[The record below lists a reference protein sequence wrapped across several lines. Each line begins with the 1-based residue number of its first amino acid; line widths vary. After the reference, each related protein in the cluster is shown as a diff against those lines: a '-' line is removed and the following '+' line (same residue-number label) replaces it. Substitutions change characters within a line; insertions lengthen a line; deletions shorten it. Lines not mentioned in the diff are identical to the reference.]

1 MTLMSKLTLTNRI
14 QWSELQELLHA
25 TVFKGIYDKD
35 GNHVQPYKDA
45 EFCFATVSPQT
56 KIDEFPKIKSDHEEA
71 SLYTAQPTI
80 YQNQIAILED
90 VDAFLKENNI
100 NITDLREGVAY
111 NWEGRGSFHILPPV
125 VEDHVYE
132 LNNGFID
139 LDKMLERFRG
149 LFVKDARGDF
159 HHLGDRYLNN
169 FYVDEVS
176 KMDHL
181 DIFNSN
187 APVINYGLRY
197 NGPTHFNIICDGSH
211 RIDYATEKLQKPITV
226 ILARPKEGKALIPYY
241 ALPVPFLPFV
251 RISSKLAESMFHKL
265 ERDKIHILNDHIKK
279 VLHYNWAND
288 KLLVSKLR
296 SNAEIY

>member
-1 MTLMSKLTLTNRI
+1 MSKLTLKNRI
-14 QWSELQELLHA
+14 QWSELQSLLHE
-25 TVFKGIYDKD
+25 TVFKGLYDKD
-35 GNHVQPYKDA
+35 GNPIQPYKDA
-45 EFCFATVSPQT
+45 DFCFATVSPQE

-71 SLYTAQPTI
+71 PLYTAQPTI
-80 YQNQIAILED
+80 YQNQIAILSE
-90 VDAFLKENNI
+90 VDEFLKTQNI
-100 NITDLREGVAY
+100 DITQLKEGVEY
-111 NWEGRGSFHILPPV
+111 DWEGRGTYHILPPV
-125 VEDHVYE
+125 VEDHIYD
-132 LNNGFID
+132 LKDGFID

-149 LFVKDARGDF
+149 LFVKDAKGNF
-159 HHLGDRYLNN
+159 HHLGDRFLKD

-176 KMDHL
+176 KMDHI

-187 APVINYGLRY
+187 VPVINYGLRY

-226 ILARPKEGKALIPYY
+226 ILARPKAGTQLIPYY

-279 VLHYNWAND
+279 VLHYNWAKD
-288 KLLVSKLR
+288 KLSVSKLR

>member
-1 MTLMSKLTLTNRI
+1 MSNITLKNRI
-14 QWSELQELLHA
+14 AWGELEKLLYQ

-35 GNHVQPYKDA
+35 GTPVEPYKDA
-45 EFCFATVSPQT
+45 TFCFAEVQPQT
-56 KIDEFPKIKSDHEEA
+56 KIDEFPKITTANSEA

-80 YQNQIAILED
+80 YQNQIAILSE
-90 VDAFLKENNI
+90 VDAFLKENNLD
-100 NITDLREGVAY
+100 ITQLREGIEY
-111 NWEGRGSFHILPPV
+111 DWTGRGSFHILPPV
-125 VEDHVYE
+125 VEDHIYD
-132 LNNGFID
+132 LKDGFID
-139 LDKMLERFRG
+139 LEKMLERFRG
-149 LFVKDARGDF
+149 LFVKDAKGNF
-159 HHLGDRYLNN
+159 HHLGDRYLKD
-169 FYVDEVS
+169 FFVDEVS

-226 ILARPKEGKALIPYY
+226 ILARPREGKTLIPYY

-279 VLHYNWAND
+279 VLHYNWAKD
-288 KLLVSKLR
+288 KLSVSKLR